1 MPEPHSTA
9 AASIAWAKWGHVFAG
24 ALGIAA
30 TLAYMRTMTQS
41 QLVLV
46 GSSGAIM
53 VLWGTPV
60 AMAIARGYLPG
71 DLSQDVMDGITGLT
85 GALMGGGGIF
95 IVSGLLRIGEGFAA
109 DPWALIDRLRG
120 RNGGAE

>member
-1 MPEPHSTA
+1 MPTETA

-30 TLAYMRTMTQS
+30 TLAYMPTMSKS
-41 QLVLV
+41 QMILA

-60 AMAIARGYLPG
+60 AMAVSRGYLPPG
-71 DLSQDVMDGITGLT
+71 LDQSVMDGITGLV
-85 GALMGGGGIF
+85 GALMGACGLF
-95 IVSGLLRIGEGFAA
+95 FVSGILRIGESFAD
-109 DPWALIDRLRG
+109 DPWKIIDRFRG
-120 RNGGAE
+120 RKDGGE